1 MREAQRRR
9 HTTLASPPLTG
20 SGEVCRSR
28 RSARRDKAGA
38 IPMAFVWVGILSAC
52 GLVWTALIGW
62 IGTLA
67 LP

>member
-9 HTTLASPPLTG
+9 PTTLASPPLTG

-38 IPMAFVWVGILSAC
+38 IPMAFVWLGILSAC
-52 GLVWTALIGW
+52 GLVWTALVGW

>member
-28 RSARRDKAGA
+28 RSVRRDKAGA
-38 IPMAFVWVGILSAC
+38 IPMAFVWLGILSAC